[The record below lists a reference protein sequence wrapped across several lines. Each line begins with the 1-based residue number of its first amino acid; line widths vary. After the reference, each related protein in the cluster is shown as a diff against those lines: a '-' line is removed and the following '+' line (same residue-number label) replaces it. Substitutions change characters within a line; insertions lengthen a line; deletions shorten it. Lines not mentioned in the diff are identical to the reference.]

1 MFNWLIKLLGGKTK
15 SEYEDM
21 QKELNEKCAKLSS
34 TLDSYANLDFV
45 ASGEYSFSVKA
56 NSPYSILVKK
66 GQSLIIT
73 GYNKDGELLEKINI
87 TTEPEEARLIAL
99 IVLDFIEK
107 KPCFFDPRNDILNK
121 LNKIGW
127 GKRTSLIVININ
139 EMILP
144 R

>member
-66 GQSLIIT
+66 YLF
-73 GYNKDGELLEKINI
+73 KLKVL
-87 TTEPEEARLIAL
+87 RWFL
-99 IVLDFIEK
+99 IVSK
-107 KPCFFDPRNDILNK
+107 Y
-121 LNKIGW
+121 
-127 GKRTSLIVININ
+127 
-139 EMILP
+139 
-144 R
+144 

>member
-21 QKELNEKCAKLSS
+21 QKELNEKCTKLSN

-73 GYNKDGELLEKINI
+73 GYNKDGEFLEKINI
-87 TTEPEEARLIAL
+87 
-99 IVLDFIEK
+99 
-107 KPCFFDPRNDILNK
+107 NK
-121 LNKIGW
+121 
-127 GKRTSLIVININ
+127 
-139 EMILP
+139 EDE
-144 R
+144 